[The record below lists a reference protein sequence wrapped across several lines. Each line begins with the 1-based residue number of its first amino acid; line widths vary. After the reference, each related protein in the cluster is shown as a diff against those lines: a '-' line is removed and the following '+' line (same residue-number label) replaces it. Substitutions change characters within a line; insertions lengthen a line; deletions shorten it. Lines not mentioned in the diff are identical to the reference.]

1 MPAGSA
7 RLSFCAVLLLGVA
20 SRLSADDHPAGEKLD
35 KPAQASTAPAAP
47 APAAVELSV
56 DLTKA
61 RAEVKS
67 KLEELEK
74 VAEKDQTPT
83 QKSLREIWNQRGKC
97 LDVWENAAK
106 ERKLAENP
114 VPTPESEANDLK
126 ADLVKRR
133 AMIDQL
139 QKSPET
145 ILPEVFR
152 LDAEK
157 IDEAKT
163 AEMGEKIEDLRRKL
177 KDITAES
184 EKAKAE
190 APDRAKKLEEL
201 RTKRDR
207 LHAMTTTSPARL
219 AKCEVEC
226 TSATTPDGRR
236 IARESLINC
245 QCEAASEY
253 EQLAAA
259 VAALSLETRRAK
271 AIDLGLEN
279 QETQLELLQRFLTL
293 ESKRFAFV
301 AEVKKKALQTEAA
314 REQTRAAT
322 VDDPLEKF
330 KSLRNA
336 EILSLEAQNV
346 EFNNVYKTSPMLSEG
361 EQRDL
366 ADKAEKDFANLKK
379 TVSQN
384 RVGGLVALR
393 LNNDFR
399 RISRERASIQ
409 RNEFAQSSSTTAYY
423 ENVLTEAELSFF
435 NDSRDDRS
443 ERDTFLETLPAW
455 RRADA
460 SAAIDE
466 IERKHKKQLAARKAI
481 LELLLN
487 RALETHSEICRR
499 IRILDE
505 QYAFVRTNIFWVR
518 DSEPIGEATFPQA
531 RSEAR
536 RILGAGVRL
545 AAEPFDASRWTR
557 PSGEFGLIAAGLAVF
572 PLVIPYSRR
581 RLKALLS

>member
-7 RLSFCAVLLLGVA
+7 RLSLCAALLLGFGFRVI
-20 SRLSADDHPAGEKLD
+20 ADDHPNEAKRD
-35 KPAQASTAPAAP
+35 KPAPTTP
-47 APAAVELSV
+47 APTTPAPVAVEVSV
-56 DLTKA
+56 DLAQA
-61 RAEVKS
+61 RAEVRAR
-67 KLEELEK
+67 LDELEK
-74 VAEKDQTPT
+74 IPEKDQTPT
-83 QKSLREIWNQRGKC
+83 QKSLNDIWKQRLKC
-97 LDVWENAAK
+97 LDAWK
-106 ERKLAENP
+106 ETTEARKRAENP
-114 VPTPESEANDLK
+114 QPTPESEASDLK
-126 ADLVKRR
+126 RELVRRR
-133 AMIDQL
+133 AILEQL

-145 ILPEVFR
+145 IIPEVFR
-152 LDAEK
+152 LEAEK
-157 IDEAKT
+157 VDEAKT
-163 AEMGEKIEDLRRKL
+163 AEMGEKLEDLRRKL
-177 KDITAES
+177 KEATAET
-184 EKAKAE
+184 EKARAE
-190 APDRAKKLEEL
+190 APERAKKLEEL

-207 LHAMTTTSPARL
+207 VHAMTTTAPARL
-219 AKCEVEC
+219 AKCEADC
-226 TSATTPDGRR
+226 AAATTPDGRK
-236 IARESLINC
+236 IARENLINC
-245 QCEAASEY
+245 QRETASER

-259 VAALSLETRRAK
+259 EAALLLETRRGPG
-271 AIDLGLEN
+271 IELGLQNHEA
-279 QETQLELLQRFLTL
+279 QLELIQRFLTV

-322 VDDPLEKF
+322 VEDPLEKF

-366 ADKAEKDFANLKK
+366 ADKAERDFANLKK
-379 TVSQN
+379 VVSQN

-409 RNEFAQSSSTTAYY
+409 RNEFAESSSTTAYY
-423 ENVLTEAELSFF
+423 ENALTEAELNYL

-443 ERDTFLETLPAW
+443 ERDAFLETLPAW
-455 RRADA
+455 RRNQAG
-460 SAAIDE
+460 AAIDE

-481 LELLLN
+481 LEMLLN
-487 RALETHSEICRR
+487 RAEETHNQICRR

-518 DSEPIGEATFPQA
+518 DSEPIGEGTLHQA
-531 RSEAR
+531 RTEAR

-545 AAEPFDASRWTR
+545 AAEPFDASLWTR
-557 PSGEFGLIAAGLAVF
+557 PSGEFGLIAAGLMVL